1 MRMRRKPYARP
12 ELAAWEHHIDKP
24 TEHRGHWAELFE
36 KQQPMW
42 LELGCGKGGFSAE
55 LAAAH
60 PEINLVAVDI
70 KSEVLVVA
78 KRNIERVYAALDR
91 PITNVKILPQQIE
104 ILETA
109 FAPPDQ
115 FERIYINF
123 CNPWNKAPQK
133 KKRLTHS
140 KLLVKYREL
149 LVPGGEIRFKTDND
163 ELFEDTLGYF
173 AECGFE
179 VYDLTRDLHA
189 DNSRENYE
197 TEHEKMFSEQGIPI
211 KYAAARMVEL
221 KKEEKTDE

>member
-12 ELAAWEHHIDKP
+12 ELAAWEHHIDQP

-42 LELGCGKGGFSAE
+42 LELGCGKGGFAAE

-78 KRNIERVYAALDR
+78 KRNIERVYGELGR
-91 PITNVKILPQQIE
+91 PVTNVKILPQQIE
-104 ILETA
+104 LIDAA
-109 FAPPDQ
+109 FAPPDR

-123 CNPWNKAPQK
+123 CNPWNKAKQR

-140 KLLVKYREL
+140 KLLMKYREIL
-149 LVPGGEIRFKTDND
+149 APGGEIRFKTDND
-163 ELFEDTLGYF
+163 DLFADTLNYF

-179 VYDLTRDLHA
+179 VVALSRDLHLETGW
-189 DNSRENYE
+189 ENIE

-211 KYAAARMVEL
+211 KYAAAKMVEL
-221 KKEEKTDE
+221 KGPEE